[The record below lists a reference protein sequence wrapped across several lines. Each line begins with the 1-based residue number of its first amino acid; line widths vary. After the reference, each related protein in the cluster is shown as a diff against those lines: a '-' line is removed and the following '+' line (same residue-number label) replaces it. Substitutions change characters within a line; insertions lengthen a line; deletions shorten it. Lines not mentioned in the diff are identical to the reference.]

1 VATIS
6 FSEERVRLRE
16 GLLRLVDAGV
26 SVRAAAESLGVSTG
40 SAYWM
45 LRGAGQ
51 LAGMRRVITDAH
63 RARVVEVSD
72 ASGSVNRAASVSKLG
87 YPVARRILVEAG
99 RVSAQPRPRGKAA
112 ARARFREL
120 VGQGWSSARAAR
132 EVGVNERT
140 ARDWRNGVHRA
151 NNTRTYPNGVVVD
164 SRSATRYTTAMKPP
178 EPARISDRYLSLDD
192 RLAIADGLIVQQ
204 SLTRI
209 AERIGKRKS
218 TVSREVRAHRVDGVY
233 LPHQAAAQAR
243 TRPKGPNCAQ
253 HGVARTG
260 RARPVPQV
268 VSGADL
274 QSAPQGLRRGREH
287 AGEPRDDLPGAVRP
301 GPRRSEARGPARP
314 AHRANPPQ
322 AAATARAAHPPVR
335 RGDGDDQRPT
345 DRPRSRTVR
354 SRDIGRGT

>member
-112 ARARFREL
+112 ARARFLEL

-132 EVGVNERT
+132 GRCQRT
-140 ARDWRNGVHRA
+140 DGAGLAQWRAQG
-151 NNTRTYPNGVVVD
+151 
-164 SRSATRYTTAMKPP
+164 
-178 EPARISDRYLSLDD
+178 
-192 RLAIADGLIVQQ
+192 QQ
-204 SLTRI
+204 
-209 AERIGKRKS
+209 
-218 TVSREVRAHRVDGVY
+218 H
-233 LPHQAAAQAR
+233 
-243 TRPKGPNCAQ
+243 
-253 HGVARTG
+253 
-260 RARPVPQV
+260 
-268 VSGADL
+268 ADL
-274 QSAPQGLRRGREH
+274 SQRRGRGLAVCNPLHHGHET
-287 AGEPRDDLPGAVRP
+287 AGA
-301 GPRRSEARGPARP
+301 S
-314 AHRANPPQ
+314 
-322 AAATARAAHPPVR
+322 T
-335 RGDGDDQRPT
+335 DQ
-345 DRPRSRTVR
+345 
-354 SRDIGRGT
+354 